1 MMTHLMHFFFK
12 YFTRQS
18 VQVNRQLILI
28 ICICTFCLHRQGYA
42 QPVPTETL
50 QKQFTSYIE
59 NNLTEKI
66 YLSSDRN
73 FYVSGEIMWFKAY
86 IVNDAFNQL
95 SGFSKV
101 AYVDVINESN
111 KPFLQ
116 AKIALTGGTG
126 NGSLYLP
133 LNFPSGK
140 YKIRA
145 YTNWMKNFD
154 PAFYFE
160 KPVTIVNTLSAARQ
174 PVPDATHS
182 NEYDIQFFP
191 EGGNLISNIESRIAF
206 RVTDKYGK
214 GIQPFKGV
222 VVNDQKDTLVTFSPY
237 AFGIGNFL
245 FTARRGENYTAVIQ
259 LPSGEM
265 VTKKLPGALEAG
277 YAMRLQKNT
286 AGQITIAVETENI
299 PVSSTLY
306 LFAHTRGVI
315 KQSTMQATQNN
326 KAVFAIAPDVP
337 GEGITHFTIFDS
349 NRQPV
354 CERIYFKPP
363 AGKLAI
369 AGGALQQKYGTRKKI
384 TIELSSNDTG
394 NKAQPANMSLSVFR
408 VDSLQAGEPAD
419 IYSYLWLSSDIKGLV
434 ESPNWYFTAS
444 RDSTAIGIDNLMLTH
459 GWRRFKWQ
467 DVQRSTRPAFT
478 FLPEYDGHI
487 INGKI
492 FDTASRKPFAESVV
506 YLSIPG
512 IHTQFYTAISD
523 REGNVRFYTRNAYG
537 PGEMILQGEG
547 LNGFPYQV
555 EITSPFSEKY
565 SDHKLP
571 PFTISESMERSL
583 LRNSINAQ
591 VLRKF
596 STEQIRQYRFPDV
609 DTSAF
614 YGKPDEKYLLDD
626 YTRFTTMEEV
636 LREYVLGVLVGR
648 SGGKFRLTSLDIP
661 NNRLFKD
668 NPLVLLDAM
677 PVLDIDKIMQY
688 DPLKVYKIEVVKR
701 RYYYGPLMFDGILNM
716 TTYKGTLED
725 FPMDPRATILDFDGL
740 QLQREFY
747 SPVYETGEQ
756 QKSRLADY
764 RNLLYWSPDIIADK
778 DGRCRVSFYSND
790 LPGKYKGVV
799 EGMTAGG
806 KAGSHEFLFEID

>member
-1 MMTHLMHFFFK
+1 MMTHLTHFVCK
-12 YFTRQS
+12 YFSRQA
-18 VQVNRQLILI
+18 NRQRILI
-28 ICICTFCLHRQGYA
+28 VGICIFCIHQQGHA
-42 QPVPTETL
+42 QPVFTETL
-50 QKQFTSYIE
+50 QKQFTSYTE

-73 FYVSGEIMWFKAY
+73 FYVSGEIIWLKAY
-86 IVNDAFNQL
+86 IVNDASNQL

-101 AYVDVINESN
+101 AYVDVINENN

-116 AKIALTGGTG
+116 AKIALTDGTG

-160 KPVTIVNTLSAARQ
+160 KPVTIVNTLSAAGQ
-174 PVPDATHS
+174 PVPDTSHS
-182 NEYDIQFFP
+182 NEYDVRFFP
-191 EGGNLISNIESRIAF
+191 EGGNLVSNIESKIAF
-206 RVTDKYGK
+206 RVTDKYGR

-222 VVNDQKDTLVTFSPY
+222 VVNEQKDTLATFSPY
-237 AFGIGNFL
+237 AFGTGNFF
-245 FTARRGENYTAVIQ
+245 FTARRGEKYTAIIQ
-259 LPSGEM
+259 PASGET
-265 VTKKLPGALEAG
+265 VTKKLPDALDAG
-277 YAMRLQKNT
+277 YVMRLQKST
-286 AGQITIAVETENI
+286 AGQITIAVEAANV
-299 PVSSTLY
+299 PAGSTLY
-306 LFAHTRGVI
+306 LLAHTRGVI
-315 KQSTMQATQNN
+315 KQSTMQVTQNN
-326 KAVFAIAPDVP
+326 KAVFTIAPDVP

-354 CERIYFKPP
+354 CERIYFKQP
-363 AGKLAI
+363 AGKLVI
-369 AGGALQQKYGTRKKI
+369 SGGALQQKYAARKKI
-384 TIELSSNDTG
+384 TIELNSNNTG

-408 VDSLQAGEPAD
+408 VDSLQAREPAD
-419 IYSYLWLSSDIKGLV
+419 IYSYLWLSSDIKGWV
-434 ESPNWYFTAS
+434 ESPNWYFTAP
-444 RDSTAIGIDNLMLTH
+444 RDSAAIGIDNLMLTH
-459 GWRRFKWQ
+459 GWRRFNWQ
-467 DVQRSTRPAFT
+467 EVQRSTRPAFT

-487 INGKI
+487 ISGRI
-492 FDTASRKPFAESVV
+492 FDTSSRKPFAESVV

-512 IHTQFYTAISD
+512 NHTQFYTTISG
-523 REGNVRFYTRNAYG
+523 REGNIRFYTRNAYG
-537 PGEMILQGEG
+537 PGEMILQAEG
-547 LNGFPYQV
+547 LNGLPYQV
-555 EITSPFSEKY
+555 EIASPFSEKY
-565 SDHKLP
+565 SGNKLS

-583 LRNSINAQ
+583 LQNSINAQ

-596 STEQIRQYRFPDV
+596 ATEQIRQYRLPDI

-648 SGGKFRLTSLDIP
+648 AGGKFRLTSLDMP

-668 NPLVLLDAM
+668 NPLVLLDAV
-677 PVLDIDKIMQY
+677 PVLDIDKIMHY
-688 DPLKVYKIEVVKR
+688 DPLKVYKIELVKR
-701 RYYYGPLMFDGILNM
+701 RYYYGPLMFDGIVNM
-716 TTYKGTLED
+716 ITYKGALED
-725 FPMDPRATILDFDGL
+725 FPMDSRAIILDFDGL

-747 SPVYETGEQ
+747 SPVYETEEQ

-764 RNLLYWSPDIIADK
+764 RNLLYWSPDIITEK
-778 DGRCRVSFYSND
+778 DGRCHITFYSSD

-799 EGMTAGG
+799 EGMTPDG
-806 KAGSHEFLFEID
+806 KAGSHEFLFEVD